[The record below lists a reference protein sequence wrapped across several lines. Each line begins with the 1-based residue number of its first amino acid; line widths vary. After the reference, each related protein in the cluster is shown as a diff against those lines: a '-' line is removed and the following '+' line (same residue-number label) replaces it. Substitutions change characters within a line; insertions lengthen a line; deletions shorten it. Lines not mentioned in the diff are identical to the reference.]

1 MEMMEDRTSVGVMW
15 QLPGTRG
22 ADSPGHVRHS
32 LRLHTTQEDRT
43 SGDCVKAQVQAG
55 PHPRVPGH
63 LEARRARQVPAHGVH
78 AGHADVGRAGRQE
91 AAEARAGALAVR
103 GSRGGRRAQAAVRGA
118 QLAKAPPPLGRGAY
132 TGGEREAVG
141 ARRSR
146 PQGAYRVLGM
156 VLTDELRSELQHLA
170 TCHQYRRTHP
180 APASRRAQRRTL
192 ASRLA

>member
-1 MEMMEDRTSVGVMW
+1 VGTVS
-15 QLPGTRG
+15 R
-22 ADSPGHVRHS
+22 R
-32 LRLHTTQEDRT
+32 RCKR
-43 SGDCVKAQVQAG
+43 G

-78 AGHADVGRAGRQE
+78 AGHADVGRAGGQE